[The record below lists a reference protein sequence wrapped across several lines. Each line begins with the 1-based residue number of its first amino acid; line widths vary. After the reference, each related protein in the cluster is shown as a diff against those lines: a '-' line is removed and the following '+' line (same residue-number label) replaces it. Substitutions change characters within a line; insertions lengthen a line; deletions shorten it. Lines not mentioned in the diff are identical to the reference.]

1 MNSQLS
7 VVLQKKQDVL
17 PASSSCIVPDSSLP
31 ADERDVYR
39 AYTNGTL
46 GTTAAALF
54 VCKQRL
60 VVCCLCVSRDLL
72 SVVFL
77 LPPSS
82 VQLHHFV
89 LVSCSSSS
97 Q

>member
-17 PASSSCIVPDSSLP
+17 QDNISCIVPDSSLP

-46 GTTAAALF
+46 GMTAAALF
-54 VCKQRL
+54 VCKQT
-60 VVCCLCVSRDLL
+60 CCLCVSRL
-72 SVVFL
+72 VVC
-77 LPPSS
+77 
-82 VQLHHFV
+82 V
-89 LVSCSSSS
+89 
-97 Q
+97 